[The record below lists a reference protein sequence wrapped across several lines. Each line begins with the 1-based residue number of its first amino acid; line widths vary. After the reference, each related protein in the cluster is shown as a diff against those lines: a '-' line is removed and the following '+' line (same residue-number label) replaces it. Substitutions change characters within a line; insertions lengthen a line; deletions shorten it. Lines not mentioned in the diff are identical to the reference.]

1 MSNPVQVIA
10 VTGGKGGVG
19 RSSVSVNLGIALS
32 QMGRRVV
39 LLDADLGLANIDVLL
54 GLTAGL
60 NISDVL
66 AGSVPCGHPRGRAR
80 RDQDCSR
87 LLLRD
92 PTHDQPLPD
101 GARRTDFRFQ

>member
-66 AGSVPCGHPRGRAR
+66 AGSVPCGTSSWTGPEGSGLFPPPPGSNA
-80 RDQDCSR
+80 
-87 LLLRD
+87 
-92 PTHDQPLPD
+92 
-101 GARRTDFRFQ
+101 